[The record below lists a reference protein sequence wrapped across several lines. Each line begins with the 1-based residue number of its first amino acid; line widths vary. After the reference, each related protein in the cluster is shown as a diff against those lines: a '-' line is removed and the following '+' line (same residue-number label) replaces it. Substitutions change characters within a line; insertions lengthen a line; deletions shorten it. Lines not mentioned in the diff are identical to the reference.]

1 MSFAGPVSHLPSPM
15 GGDNFNP
22 ILLKTLFYMDFDQL
36 NNWIQHAS
44 NGQYYLVK
52 PKFTNIVDYEVCL
65 GRSAHV
71 VIYKAIHYHPMSKIR
86 KNGRDKKLLNALKKN
101 DFVQIAYI
109 LASSVCSYW
118 RDHGCFSNQNTRLYR
133 LYSCIQKEWIDQ

>member
-1 MSFAGPVSHLPSPM
+1 MSFAGPVSHLPSPV

-65 GRSAHV
+65 GRSAHM
-71 VIYKAIHYHPMSKIR
+71 VIYKAINNHMNKIR
-86 KNGRDKKLLNALKKN
+86 KNGRDKKLLYALKKD
-101 DFVQIAYI
+101 DFAQIASI
-109 LASSVCSYW
+109 LASSVRTYWQDRKYMIWALSKSY
-118 RDHGCFSNQNTRLYR
+118 RDQNITK
-133 LYSCIQKEWIDQ
+133 Q